1 MPSTSQP
8 AVDVLVIGGGILG
21 LATARSILSAAPG
34 VSVAV
39 LEKEGSVGQHQTGH
53 NSGVIHSGI
62 YYRPGSLKADLSR
75 RGGALMHEFA
85 ADHGIPVDRRG
96 KLLVAAD
103 PAELAR
109 LQALRERAAVNGIKV
124 DYLDQHELRRWE
136 PNVVG
141 MAALHVGETSII
153 DYAYVARVLAG
164 LLKDAGCPIETG
176 HQVTSI
182 SESSGSV
189 AVTTTRETL
198 RARYVVACAGL
209 QSDRLARMA
218 GLRVGIR
225 IVPFRGEYFQVVP
238 EKASLVTKLI
248 YPVPDPNLPFL
259 GIHITPTIG
268 GALTV
273 GPNAVLGLAREGY
286 RRGKVV
292 WRDVADCAT
301 FPGMWRMG
309 WHHKG
314 VGMYELR
321 NSLWK
326 PAYLRA
332 CRKYCPSLTVADLL
346 PYPAGIRAQ
355 AVARDGS
362 LVEDFLVERTDRLVH
377 VLNAPSPAATSS
389 LALGDLIATRVVAKM
404 RR

>member
-1 MPSTSQP
+1 MQSTSQP
-8 AVDVLVIGGGILG
+8 AVDVLVIGGGIIG
-21 LATARSILSAAPG
+21 LATARSILAASPG

-39 LEKEGSVGQHQTGH
+39 LEKEGSVGQHQTAH

-75 RGGALMHEFA
+75 RGGALMREFA
-85 ADHGIPVDRRG
+85 SDNGIPVDRRG

-103 PAELAR
+103 PEELAR

-136 PNVVG
+136 PNVTG
-141 MAALHVGETSII
+141 LGALHVGETSII
-153 DYAYVARVLAG
+153 DYVHVARVLAD
-164 LLKDAGCPIETG
+164 LLRNAGCPIETG
-176 HQVTSI
+176 HEVTSI
-182 SESSGSV
+182 SESPGSV

-218 GLRVGIR
+218 GLNVGIH

-238 EKASLVTKLI
+238 EKAALVTKLI

-273 GPNAVLGLAREGY
+273 GPNAVLGLAREEY
-286 RRGKVV
+286 RRKMV
-292 WRDVADCAT
+292 WRDVADYAT

-309 WHHKG
+309 WQHKG
-314 VGMYELR
+314 VGVHELR

-326 PAYLRA
+326 RGYLHA

-362 LVEDFLVERTDRLVH
+362 LVEDFMVEQTDRLVH

-389 LALGDLIATRVVAKM
+389 LALGDLIAKRVVTKM
-404 RR
+404 LR

>member
-1 MPSTSQP
+1 MPSTSQS
-8 AVDVLVIGGGILG
+8 ADVIVIGGGIIG
-21 LATARSILSAAPG
+21 LATALSILRASAG

-39 LEKEGSVGQHQTGH
+39 IEKEDSVGQHQTGH

-62 YYRPGSLKADLSR
+62 YYRPGSLKAELSR
-75 RGGALMHEFA
+75 RGGALMREFA

-103 PAELAR
+103 PLELAR

-141 MAALHVGETSII
+141 HGALHVSETSII
-153 DYAYVARVLAG
+153 DYGYVAEVLAD
-164 LLKDAGCPIETG
+164 LLKDAGCLIKTG
-176 HQVTSI
+176 HEVTSI

-189 AVTTTRETL
+189 AVTTAHETH
-198 RARYVVACAGL
+198 RARFVVACAGL

-218 GLRVGIR
+218 GAKVGIQ
-225 IVPFRGEYFQVVP
+225 IVPFRGEYFRVAP
-238 EKASLVTKLI
+238 EKASLITKLI

-259 GIHITPTIG
+259 GIHITPTIDG
-268 GALTV
+268 VLTV

-292 WRDVADCAT
+292 WRDVAEYAA

-314 VGMYELR
+314 VGLRELG
-321 NSLWK
+321 NSLWRR
-326 PAYLRA
+326 AYLRA
-332 CRKYCPSLTVADLL
+332 CRKYCPTLSVEDLL
-346 PYPAGIRAQ
+346 PHPAGIRAQ

-362 LVEDFLVERTDRLVH
+362 LVEDFLIEQTDRSIH

-389 LALGDLIATRVVAKM
+389 LALGDLIAKRVVAKM
-404 RR
+404 HR